1 MIRIGNSTTARKSKV
16 HGESCSVQR
25 SQEAMCV
32 RNQSSKAVHSPI
44 LFREICVYKTYPF
57 IFIDSNTGRCS
68 TEIETR
74 VTTLMC
80 SFNETSH
87 THVTGS
93 YSKNITSCL
102 ECQVVTLK
110 LNALVL
116 QVTGQWQCNSWTLG
130 YKRFSKVRH
139 IYFWYAVRKFA
150 VYWCQK
156 CDTSSRRK
164 SPYVMPKAPIRQ
176 YN

>member
-1 MIRIGNSTTARKSKV
+1 MIRIGNSTTARKSEV
-16 HGESCSVQR
+16 HGESCSDQR

-80 SFNETSH
+80 SFNETSQE
-87 THVTGS
+87 VTR
-93 YSKNITSCL
+93 KTSP
-102 ECQVVTLK
+102 VVWNVK
-110 LNALVL
+110 
-116 QVTGQWQCNSWTLG
+116 
-130 YKRFSKVRH
+130 
-139 IYFWYAVRKFA
+139 
-150 VYWCQK
+150 
-156 CDTSSRRK
+156 SSH
-164 SPYVMPKAPIRQ
+164 
-176 YN
+176 